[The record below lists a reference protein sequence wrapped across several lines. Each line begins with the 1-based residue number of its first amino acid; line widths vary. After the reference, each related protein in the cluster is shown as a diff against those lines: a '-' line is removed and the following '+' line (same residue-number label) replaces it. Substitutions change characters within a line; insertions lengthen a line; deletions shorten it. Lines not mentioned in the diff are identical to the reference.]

1 MKFFVDT
8 ANLADIEEIASW
20 GVLAGA
26 TTNPT
31 LLAQVKGKP
40 DDIYRKICDL
50 VNGPVSAEVV
60 AETSTDMLKEGLR
73 LAAIHEHIVVKLP
86 MCVQALTA
94 TDALAAK
101 GVRVNMTLVFTAPQA
116 MMAAASGA
124 AFVSPFLGRFDDI
137 GQDGLHELSQIVECF
152 ANSDHECQ
160 VLAASIRHPVHVIE
174 AAKIGADVATIPPKV
189 FHQMLTHPLTTSGIE
204 KFTADAVARNAEAA
218 AAAAKRVARRP
229 VKK

>member
-31 LLAQVKGKP
+31 LLGQVKGKP
-40 DDIYRKICDL
+40 DDIYRRICNL

-60 AETSTDMLKEGLR
+60 AETSAEMVEEGLR

-86 MCVQALTA
+86 MCV
-94 TDALAAK
+94 DALAATSALAAK
-101 GVRVNMTLVFTAPQA
+101 DVRVNMTLVFTAPQA

-124 AFVSPFLGRFDDI
+124 AYVSPFLGRFDDI
-137 GQDGLHELSQIVECF
+137 GQDGLHELAQIVECF

-189 FHQMLTHPLTTSGIE
+189 FHQMLVHPLTTSGIE
-204 KFTADAVARNAEAA
+204 KFTADAVARAD
-218 AAAAKRVARRP
+218 AAAKKPVRRAA
-229 VKK
+229 KKS